1 MSKVT
6 RASWRRI
13 WQLGL
18 GSALLLPTLCLATD
32 VRLTGVTP
40 GRSADLVIDGSSI
53 TLEVGEST
61 PEGVKVL
68 SADRDR
74 AVVRV
79 DGKTRTLS
87 LTSGRPEVE
96 SRGGASGG
104 ATVVLSAD
112 GRGHFTTR
120 ALINGRSVRC
130 LVDTGASLTTLSTA
144 TADSIGIDYANGAPT
159 QSMTVNGIVDG
170 WRVTLDSVRIG
181 DVTVRDVD
189 AVVVNNDT
197 LPVALLGMN
206 LLGRFDMYRQ
216 GDTLVLRRR
225 R

>member
-1 MSKVT
+1 MPEGI
-6 RASWRRI
+6 RGARRWI
-13 WQLGL
+13 GWLGL
-18 GSALLLPTLCLATD
+18 GSVLLLPALSLATD

-40 GRSADLVIDGSSI
+40 GRSADLVIDGSAI
-53 TLEVGEST
+53 TVVVGEST
-61 PEGVKVL
+61 PEGVKLL

-87 LTSGRPEVE
+87 LSSGRPEAE
-96 SRGGASGG
+96 SPGGASGG

-112 GRGHFTTR
+112 SRGHFTTR

-130 LVDTGASLTTLSTA
+130 LVDTGASLTTMSTA
-144 TADSIGIDYANGAPT
+144 TADSIGLDYENGTPM
-159 QSMTVNGIVDG
+159 QSMTVNGVVDG

-189 AVVVNNDT
+189 AVVVDNDS